1 MRLLTILL
9 LCGAALALENAVG
22 RKPALGYNTWNA
34 FGISI
39 DEDIVKAT
47 AQRMIDLGL
56 RDAGYVYLNVD
67 DAWSEPV
74 RVDGKLIGNRATF
87 PSGIK
92 ALADY
97 VHSKGLKF
105 GIYSDA
111 GSHTCAG
118 FPGSRGYEAVDAQTW
133 ADWGVDY
140 LKYDNCFA
148 PASDWIVDRYVAMRD
163 ALNETDR
170 PVLYSLCE
178 WGVADPW
185 LWAPEV
191 GNSWRT
197 TEDIEPTWS
206 SILKILD
213 YSTGLARFAGPG
225 HFGDLDMLEV
235 GNGELTLG
243 EQRAHFALWALFKS
257 PLLIGADLRT
267 IHPDSLAILK
277 AREVIAINQD
287 ELGVAGDLIWQQGA
301 SRVYAAPL
309 AGGGRAVVLLNLHT
323 PGGQYVVS
331 NISVSWEELG
341 LPAGTPAA
349 VRDLYATA
357 DLGTFTDSFTAEVT
371 AHDVRVVR
379 IVPLG
384 GLKHDSWRPWFSQTI
399 RGPTSPMSDSG
410 GTSGTASDRKMFPGQ
425 HSMFART

>member
-1 MRLLTILL
+1 MR
-9 LCGAALALENAVG
+9 VS
-22 RKPALGYNTWNA
+22 WNA

-39 DEDIVKAT
+39 DENIIKST

-56 RDAGYVYLNVD
+56 RDVGYTYLNLD

-105 GIYSDA
+105 GIYGDA
-111 GSHTCAG
+111 GAFTCAG
-118 FPGSRGYEAVDAQTW
+118 FPGSRGYEEVDAQTF
-133 ADWGVDY
+133 AEWGVDY

-148 PASDWIVDRYVAMRD
+148 PASDWIIDRYVAMRD
-163 ALNETDR
+163 ALNKTGR
-170 PVLYSLCE
+170 PVVYSLCE

-191 GNSWRT
+191 GNSYRT

-225 HFGDLDMLEV
+225 SWLDPDMLEV
-235 GNGELTLG
+235 GNGLLTLG
-243 EQRAHFALWALFKS
+243 EQRAHFALWALLKS

-323 PGGQYVVS
+323 TGGQYLVS
-331 NISVSWEELG
+331 NISVSWAQLG
-341 LPAGTPAA
+341 LPAGTAAA
-349 VRDLYATA
+349 VRDLYAEA
-357 DLGTFTDSFTAEVT
+357 DLGTFTDSFAAEVT

-379 IVPLG
+379 ITPLG
-384 GLKHDSWRPWFSQTI
+384 GRTHDSWRPWHAQPIAAAAAGSSKLS
-399 RGPTSPMSDSG
+399 RGDNSG
-410 GTSGTASDRKMFPGQ
+410 GADRASGRKVLPGQ
-425 HSMFART
+425 HSMYSSA